1 MDSLPLVGEF
11 LGTFLFAITCLISGN
26 ALLIGGVM
34 ALIVLLLGSVSGAHI
49 NPAVSIAMFLKGTI
63 GSMELVSY
71 SVVQCLGAAAAFYT
85 YQVLA

>member
-1 MDSLPLVGEF
+1 
-11 LGTFLFAITCLISGN
+11 
-26 ALLIGGVM
+26 
-34 ALIVLLLGSVSGAHI
+34 
-49 NPAVSIAMFLKGTI
+49 MFLKGTI